1 MRCRIL
7 YGVNAAETQARVTGE
22 PVSGATQPVSDTGLP
37 LSCSGVARVIMT
49 ALRISL
55 LLPVFLHLGILPGT
69 GACAGGCSHFRVLEI
84 PQGGIMGYMQEDQ
97 GMANG
102 YAENRDQLLRRV
114 NRLEGQVRGV
124 GRMIGEDRYCLEI
137 VTQLSAVQAAAREIS
152 LQLLAGHVSHC
163 VADAIRSGDAEPKIE
178 ELIETLGRAMGR

>member
-1 MRCRIL
+1 
-7 YGVNAAETQARVTGE
+7 
-22 PVSGATQPVSDTGLP
+22 
-37 LSCSGVARVIMT
+37 MT
-49 ALRISL
+49 ALRMPL
-55 LLPVFLHLGILPGT
+55 LLPVFLHPEIHPGT
-69 GACAGGCSHFRVLEI
+69 GACAVVYSHFRVLKI
-84 PQGGIMGYMQEDQ
+84 PQGGIMGQLQEDH
-97 GMANG
+97 GMVNG

-124 GRMIGEDRYCLEI
+124 GRMIEEDRYCLEI